1 MDLETKKKSTS
12 HPNIFINLD
21 VIKNLEDLQNF
32 SKELVW
38 QNFERLTA
46 FVFEENNFQVKIN
59 TIKTLKKKAI

>member
-1 MDLETKKKSTS
+1 MGLETKKKSTS
-12 HPNIFINLD
+12 PPKIFINLD
-21 VIKNLEDLQNF
+21 VIKNLEDLQNI